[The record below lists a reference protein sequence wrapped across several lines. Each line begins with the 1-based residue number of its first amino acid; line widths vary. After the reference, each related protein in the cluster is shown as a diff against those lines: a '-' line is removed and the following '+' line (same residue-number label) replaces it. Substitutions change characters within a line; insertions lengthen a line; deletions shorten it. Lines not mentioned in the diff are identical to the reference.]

1 MDKLETMRVFVE
13 VAECQ
18 SFVGASR
25 KLDLSP
31 PTVTRSIAQLEHTLG
46 VRLFNRTTRNIR
58 LTDAGARFFTDA
70 KRILDDIAQAEAAA
84 SGSYAT
90 PKGALSVTAPVLF
103 GQKYIAPILTE
114 YLRKNSE
121 VEVRAAFY
129 DRVSNILDEGL
140 DVAIRIGHLKDSSMF
155 ATQVGSI
162 QRILCASPEYLEKNG
177 TPESPADLAKH
188 EIILASTVESS
199 TTWRFELSQKKLS
212 VKVFPR
218 LYCSQNGTAI
228 EAAKQGFGITRLLSY
243 QVGEELQAG
252 TLRRILCD
260 YEIDSFPVNIIHLEG
275 RQANIKIR
283 SFIDLAVDRLRANPF
298 IN

>member
-70 KRILDDIAQAEAAA
+70 KRILDDLAQAEAAA

-162 QRILCASPEYLEKNG
+162 QRILCASPEYLEKKWYTG
-177 TPESPADLAKH
+177 KS
-188 EIILASTVESS
+188 
-199 TTWRFELSQKKLS
+199 
-212 VKVFPR
+212 
-218 LYCSQNGTAI
+218 C
-228 EAAKQGFGITRLLSY
+228 
-243 QVGEELQAG
+243 
-252 TLRRILCD
+252 
-260 YEIDSFPVNIIHLEG
+260 
-275 RQANIKIR
+275 
-283 SFIDLAVDRLRANPF
+283 
-298 IN
+298 